1 MNEDWVEIGLRW
13 LIIICVLALYHLI
26 VGALAIHIYN
36 C

>member
-13 LIIICVLALYHLI
+13 LIIICVVIIYHLI
-26 VGALAIHIYN
+26 VGAFAIHINN